1 MKPKQVDLPSAKLVR
16 YFGNAGLGAGFLLCL
31 SHGGSAQADAA
42 NGFLADFD
50 RNPAAERNY
59 IGKHALPSIGCFGE
73 LRPIG
78 RRAFIAPHSWF
89 GRYTSFGFLH
99 IIPTRPIDGWNGDSN
114 LPTKTFR
121 QTSGADEV
129 Q

>member
-1 MKPKQVDLPSAKLVR
+1 MQIWKTQFRLRSLR
-16 YFGNAGLGAGFLLCL
+16 
-31 SHGGSAQADAA
+31 S
-42 NGFLADFD
+42 
-50 RNPAAERNY
+50 
-59 IGKHALPSIGCFGE
+59 GE
-73 LRPIG
+73 LSSIVFAHSGRPLAAWKEPKPA
-78 RRAFIAPHSWF
+78 RERFA
-89 GRYTSFGFLH
+89 RYTSFGFLH

>member
-1 MKPKQVDLPSAKLVR
+1 MAHPAHAEKVGSNSPGGMCPSA
-16 YFGNAGLGAGFLLCL
+16 
-31 SHGGSAQADAA
+31 SAKTFQAM
-42 NGFLADFD
+42 
-50 RNPAAERNY
+50 PY
-59 IGKHALPSIGCFGE
+59 
-73 LRPIG
+73 
-78 RRAFIAPHSWF
+78 RRIRRFA
-89 GRYTSFGFLH
+89 SFGFLH

>member
-1 MKPKQVDLPSAKLVR
+1 MSSP
-16 YFGNAGLGAGFLLCL
+16 
-31 SHGGSAQADAA
+31 QAS
-42 NGFLADFD
+42 N
-50 RNPAAERNY
+50 
-59 IGKHALPSIGCFGE
+59 
-73 LRPIG
+73 
-78 RRAFIAPHSWF
+78 

-99 IIPTRPIDGWNGDSN
+99 IIPTRPINGWNGDSN

>member
-1 MKPKQVDLPSAKLVR
+1 MSFSLGSRYSLAPHKEALSGVIGSGFLPSSGRLPEGSSPKTDIRPGSTAKVR
-16 YFGNAGLGAGFLLCL
+16 FA
-31 SHGGSAQADAA
+31 
-42 NGFLADFD
+42 
-50 RNPAAERNY
+50 
-59 IGKHALPSIGCFGE
+59 
-73 LRPIG
+73 
-78 RRAFIAPHSWF
+78 
-89 GRYTSFGFLH
+89 RYTSFGFLH